1 MAIVTKLEDF
11 NLLDM
16 LQLIAMG
23 NRSTLVRIQNPNGGD
38 TLLSF
43 CHGYLNGILP
53 CDYNMDDDYKEFL
66 TNSLSY
72 LLKGEMEEYNFN
84 TELIK
89 VLPENYLTNVSKAI
103 KNKFFELLTLPPAT
117 EAEIVFR
124 NDWNNVPLCV
134 YHNLKSINLML
145 DSCKHM
151 ANKDE
156 ISKVLNENS
165 VLGHTDQPNI
175 TLDLD
180 PMEKS
185 VLANING
192 VNSLKQVAAKLNV
205 DLRETIKTA
214 YNLNRIGAL
223 HVISGVEHS
232 ENAEQSGQLSPLEE
246 LFLSL
251 TSNMEKA
258 VTIPIADFIP
268 TLCRD
273 INELSKLYSDELGFS
288 LEAVFKKAGKGYQE
302 LEFIEIKDRA
312 VNYKDFIDNLSFFT
326 QDASFSKNI
335 RMGLYM
341 VIQELYN
348 VLLRKTSDSYREGIR
363 NRLAQIKG
371 SLNNLQ

>member
-16 LQLIAMG
+16 LQLVSMG
-23 NRSTLVRIQNPNGGD
+23 NRSALIRVQNPNGGD

-53 CDYNMDDDYKEFL
+53 CDYKMDDDYKEFL
-66 TNSLSY
+66 SNSLSH
-72 LLKGEMEEYNFN
+72 LLKGEMEEYNLN

-89 VLPENYLTNVSKAI
+89 VLPEQYLLNVSKAI
-103 KNKFFELLTLPPAT
+103 KNKFFELLTLPQNT

-124 NDWNNVPLCV
+124 NDWNSVPLCI

-156 ISKVLNENS
+156 ISKILNENS
-165 VLGHTDQPNI
+165 ILEHTDKSNI
-175 TLDLD
+175 TMDLD

-185 VLANING
+185 VLANTNG
-192 VNSLKQVAAKLNV
+192 INSLKQIAAQLNV
-205 DLRETIKTA
+205 DLWETIKTA

-232 ENAEQSGQLSPLEE
+232 DNAEQSGQLSPLEE
-246 LFLSL
+246 LFSSL

-258 VTIPIADFIP
+258 LTTPIADFTP
-268 TLCRD
+268 ALCQN
-273 INELSKLYSDELGFS
+273 INELSKLYSDEFGFS
-288 LEAVFKKAGKGYQE
+288 LETVFKKAGKGYQE
-302 LEFIEIKDRA
+302 LEFIEVKDKA
-312 VNYKDFIDNLSFFT
+312 INYKDFIDNLSFFT

-335 RMGLYM
+335 RIGLYT
-341 VIQELYN
+341 VIEELYN
-348 VLLRKTSDSYREGIR
+348 ILLGKTSDSYRENIR
-363 NRLAQIKG
+363 NKLAQIKE